1 MAVKAQVSI
10 TISHLIDI
18 SSITRYYLL
27 QSSTSA
33 APAKPTTVPALIG
46 KNLIP
51 YPYNCPS
58 TSKDGIAFNVASDGT
73 ITISGTSTA
82 TSGTTNFFLTRSS
95 VRLLHLNIGSKYTL
109 SGFSSGTA
117 NCGIRLH
124 QTNYATLHEINS
136 TAKTISFEA
145 KFETWYMWVFVKAGK
160 TVNATFKPQL
170 EVGTTATAYQKYVTP
185 NWQLTEPAYTS
196 GSTNTLYFVDCTEF
210 TNGTFK
216 YSEVS
221 KSSSYEAA
229 KEAYNKAQEAQNRVI
244 SAETKI
250 EQNKNAIAL
259 RATKT
264 EMSEYIASR
273 KENLVTNGSAS
284 LGDNTNFSTFI
295 YDPANQYYSNGSFRI
310 VSKSTT
316 RGTDEYIPVDINQRY
331 TLSYMIKS
339 SSPTA
344 RYFDFLQMYDADKN
358 VILDSNVLWISGSTT
373 TLAKELKSGDTTITL
388 TSVAGFNA
396 TDTPKSH
403 RGLIV
408 WDYKNSKGY
417 QYPVE
422 SYSRNVYTDLWAD
435 ANSINKTT
443 NVITLKTAWKG
454 RTIPAGTSVSQSSS
468 GGTYNYMNDDYTLG
482 SANTWVQKTGNISAV
497 APQSANR
504 HFREGTAFVGIYWLI
519 NYSGATDVTTWI
531 TNVNLTCNASSN
543 DVNGIRNDLED
554 QGKALNTRIDEA
566 YASLETNAKSINAS
580 VEKLQTTFEENAD
593 STSKAISELREKVN
607 LQLTEDSVNIQID
620 KKLQNGV
627 NRVETSTGFKFDEN
641 GINVSKKGAD
651 TSTQITENGMSVLDV
666 NETDPEQKVVL
677 KADKDGVDAKNLR
690 ASTYLV
696 IGGRSRFENYGAYRT
711 GCFWIGPSSGLNYP
725 VQNATV
731 LAEELKAEN
740 TELKQSLQDIKDGL
754 DGIT

>member
-1 MAVKAQVSI
+1 MAVKARATV
-10 TISHLIDI
+10 TISHIIDI
-18 SSITRYYLL
+18 SAIIRYYIL
-27 QSSTSA
+27 QSSTAA

-51 YPYNCPS
+51 YPYEEARKSPIN
-58 TSKDGIAFNVASDGT
+58 GITWTVNSDGSVT
-73 ITISGTSTA
+73 ANGTA
-82 TSGTTNFFLTRSS
+82 TANSTFWLTTRRLVPGVSYTMSTGVAATASGCSMVVNYYKKGSSHYFTWINGLITPRTGVFPEDGDKLACYLLVQSGTTVS
-95 VRLLHLNIGSKYTL
+95 NI
-109 SGFSSGTA
+109 
-117 NCGIRLH
+117 
-124 QTNYATLHEINS
+124 
-136 TAKTISFEA
+136 
-145 KFETWYMWVFVKAGK
+145 
-160 TVNATFKPQL
+160 TFKPQL
-170 EVGTTATAYQKYVTP
+170 EAGTTATAYQKYVTP

-229 KEAYNKAQEAQNRVI
+229 KAAYNKAQEAQNRVI

-250 EQNKNAIAL
+250 EQNKNAITL

-264 EMSEYIASR
+264 EMAEYIASR

-284 LGDNTNFSTFI
+284 LGDNTNFSEFT

-310 VSKSTT
+310 VSKYVIK
-316 RGTDEYIPVDINQRY
+316 GTDEYIPVDINQRY
-331 TLSYMIKS
+331 DLSYMIKS
-339 SSPTA
+339 SSPTV
-344 RYFDFLQMYDADKN
+344 RYFDFLQMYDADKK
-358 VILDSNVLWISGSTT
+358 VILDSNVLWVSGSTT

-396 TDTPKSH
+396 AYTPKSH

-422 SYSRNVYTDLWAD
+422 SYSRSVYTDLWAD
-435 ANSINKTT
+435 SNSINKTT

-468 GGTYNYMNDDYTLG
+468 GGTYSYINHDYTLG
-482 SANTWVQKTGNISAV
+482 SANTWVKKTGSISAV
-497 APQSANR
+497 APQSEYL
-504 HFREGTAFVGIYWLI
+504 HFREGTAFVNVYWLI
-519 NYSGATDVTTWI
+519 NYGGQTDATTWI
-531 TNVNLTCNASSN
+531 TNVNLTCNANSN
-543 DVNGIRNDLED
+543 DVNGIRDDLED
-554 QGKALNTRIDEA
+554 QGKSLNTRIDEA

-580 VEKLQTTFEENAD
+580 VEKLKTTFEENAD
-593 STSKAISELREKVN
+593 STSTAISEIREKVN
-607 LQLTEDSVNIQID
+607 LQLTEDAVDIQID

-641 GINVSKKGAD
+641 GINVSKTGAD
-651 TSTQITENGMSVLDV
+651 TSTQITENGMKVLDV
-666 NETDPEQKVVL
+666 NETDPDQKTVL
-677 KADKDGVDAKNLR
+677 EANKDGVDAKNLR
-690 ASTYLV
+690 ASTYLI

-754 DGIT
+754 DNIT